1 MQKSI
6 FAYLL
11 ALFFLIGSLLFL
23 SSFFLN
29 TSIDKNADI
38 GDQVIFEAKN
48 ISINLNFKESDFVLK
63 VKSSMVNSLKEE
75 KNLYVFEPEILLSEE
90 KILINLTSNKGII
103 SYGRNTIQLEENI
116 KISGK
121 VNKNNLKGN
130 ALGMNIDLN
139 NRSLFSENLVLFIDS
154 FEISFNEINLN
165 DDKMILKG
173 DPIYLKDKDGMITT
187 TPSLELKSSGELVLP
202 EKINISSL
210 NWYDFRRKKNKQ
222 DS

>member
-6 FAYLL
+6 FVYLL

-29 TSIDKNADI
+29 TPIKKNDDI

-48 ISINLNFKESDFVLK
+48 ISINLNFKESDFLLK

-90 KILINLTSNKGII
+90 KILIYLTSNKGII

-187 TPSLELKSSGELVLP
+187 TSSLELKSSGELVLP
-202 EKINISSL
+202 EKINVSSF
-210 NWYDFRRKKNKQ
+210 N
-222 DS
+222 

>member
-6 FAYLL
+6 FVYLL

-29 TSIDKNADI
+29 TPIKKNDDI

-48 ISINLNFKESDFVLK
+48 ISINLNFKESDFILK

-75 KNLYVFEPEILLSEE
+75 KNLYVFEPEILLSED

-121 VNKNNLKGN
+121 VSENNLKGN
-130 ALGMNIDLN
+130 ALGMSIDLN
-139 NRSLFSENLVLFIDS
+139 NRSLFSENLILFIDS

-187 TPSLELKSSGELVLP
+187 TSSLELKSSGELVFP
-202 EKINISSL
+202 EKINVSSF
-210 NWYDFRRKKNKQ
+210 N
-222 DS
+222 

>member
-6 FAYLL
+6 FVYLL

-29 TSIDKNADI
+29 TSINKNDDI

-48 ISINLNFKESDFVLK
+48 ISINLNFKESDFLLK

-187 TPSLELKSSGELVLP
+187 TSSLELKSSGELVLP
-202 EKINISSL
+202 EKINVSSF
-210 NWYDFRRKKNKQ
+210 N
-222 DS
+222 

>member
-6 FAYLL
+6 FVYLL

-29 TSIDKNADI
+29 TPIKKNDDI

-48 ISINLNFKESDFVLK
+48 ISINLNFKESDFILK

-75 KNLYVFEPEILLSEE
+75 KNLYVFEPEILLSED

-121 VNKNNLKGN
+121 VSENNLKGN

-187 TPSLELKSSGELVLP
+187 TSSLELKSSGELVLP
-202 EKINISSL
+202 EKINVSSF
-210 NWYDFRRKKNKQ
+210 N
-222 DS
+222 

>member
-1 MQKSI
+1 MQKTI
-6 FAYLL
+6 FVYLL

-29 TSIDKNADI
+29 TSSSQNKEI
-38 GDQVIFEAKN
+38 GDEVIFEAKN
-48 ISINLNFKESDFVLK
+48 ISINLNFKESDFILK

-75 KNLYVFEPEILLSEE
+75 KNLYVFEPEILLSED

-121 VNKNNLKGN
+121 VSENNLKGN
-130 ALGMNIDLN
+130 ALGMSIDLN
-139 NRSLFSENLVLFIDS
+139 NRSLFSENLILFIDT

-173 DPIYLKDKDGMITT
+173 DPIYLKDRDGMITT
-187 TPSLELKSSGELVLP
+187 TSSLELKSSGELVLP
-202 EKINISSL
+202 EKINVSSF
-210 NWYDFRRKKNKQ
+210 N
-222 DS
+222 